1 MGEGYHPRM
10 LSRERLWQRA
20 SGRPFWMLPWL
31 LVAACSLPWVLPER
45 WEGGLPS
52 GSVLLVGAL
61 LLLASLP
68 LLFRRRWAGIPL
80 GLMLLAY
87 LAMSL
92 ASHAREERALPVG
105 LTALEGRIGEP
116 WTPRGAWQVTELDLN
131 SPVALKGQRVELR
144 IPVQA
149 EAPLPHPGTPFRVR
163 AELRSTDPGPIF
175 LAERPLWRARSDR
188 AVRSALL
195 HSASQLEILGPPA
208 PDPLLRFRSWVR
220 GRFEGLGLEGARR
233 DLWGALVLGLPPAQD
248 DVFSPFAESG
258 TIHTLIVSGL
268 QVTLIMA
275 AVEALVRRL
284 FRRGGSVT
292 AVLAGLLYATL
303 VGFSAP
309 VWRGL
314 LMGMAWALGR
324 GTGWKV
330 PPVLTLHG
338 ALLLWMLFHPAAG
351 CDPGFLLA
359 WAALLGLIWGA
370 EPLAGLFSPLLGRWA
385 LPFGRIAAPWF
396 STLPLLALFHG
407 GAPLWGIAAN
417 LLVLPIVAFLT
428 PLCLLLT
435 LLPIPAL
442 ITAAAWLLGWMGL
455 EAVPFFARVLPL
467 GTAQL
472 WPWIG
477 LALGWLIL
485 AQRQAH
491 FLRNRGGTLALVGV
505 SLGLLLSG
513 GIGRAPSTL
522 SLEAIDI
529 GQGDALLLRVPGGEA
544 TLVDTGPSPWAAR
557 RIARVLSRRGVRE
570 PLHVLLTHPHG
581 DHVGGYSTLGRLRP
595 VASLAVPMLGH
606 PEEDWVGLGAS
617 NLGFPGRGVL
627 RGEAW
632 TRGSAHFEALWPPSP
647 LVLSDMNMASL
658 VLRVRWEDRELW
670 LMGDAGEVQER
681 DLMELG
687 EPTTQAGH
695 RVLKL
700 GHHGSA
706 GASSRPWLEALR
718 PEFALITAGR
728 NNRFG
733 FPADRVQQDLRELQI
748 PHGIVGASW
757 GLRLQAL
764 PGGWVWQDGQG
775 QRGWIPFVAK

>member
-1 MGEGYHPRM
+1 MGEGYHPGM

-31 LVAACSLPWVLPER
+31 LVVACSLPWLLSER
-45 WEGGLPS
+45 WDGSLPT
-52 GSVLLVGAL
+52 GVVPWVAVLC
-61 LLLASLP
+61 LLASLP
-68 LLFRRRWAGIPL
+68 LLFRRRWVGIPL
-80 GLMLLAY
+80 GLMLLTY
-87 LAMSL
+87 VGLSL
-92 ASHAREERALPVG
+92 ASLARQERGMPVG
-105 LTALEGRIGEP
+105 LTSLEGLIGEP
-116 WTPRGAWQVTELDLN
+116 WTLRGAWQVTQLDL
-131 SPVALKGQRVELR
+131 SEPKALKGQRVELR

-149 EAPLPHPGTPFRVR
+149 EAPLPLPGTPFRVR
-163 AELRSTDPGPIF
+163 AELRGTDPGPIF
-175 LAERPLWRARSDR
+175 LVERPLWRARSDR
-188 AVRSALL
+188 AIRSALL
-195 HSASQLEILGPPA
+195 NSASQLEILGAPA
-208 PDPLLRFRSWVR
+208 PGPLLRFRTWVR
-220 GRFEGLGLEGARR
+220 GRFDSLGLEGARR

-248 DVFSPFAESG
+248 EVFSAFAESG

-268 QVTLIMA
+268 QVTLVMA

-284 FRRGGSVT
+284 FRRGGSLA
-292 AVLAGLLYATL
+292 AVVAGLLYASL

-314 LMGMAWALGR
+314 LMGLAWALGR
-324 GTGWKV
+324 GTGWKL

-338 ALLLWMLFHPAAG
+338 ALLLWLLFHPAAG

-370 EPLAGLFSPLLGRWA
+370 EPLAGLLSPLLGRWA
-385 LPFGRIAAPWF
+385 LPFGRVAAPWF

-407 GAPLWGIAAN
+407 GAPLWGIVAN

-428 PLCLLLT
+428 PICLFLT
-435 LLPIPAL
+435 LVPIPSLVA
-442 ITAAAWLLGWMGL
+442 AAAWLLGWMGL
-455 EAVPFFARVLPL
+455 EAVPFFARVIPL

-472 WPWIG
+472 WPWMA
-477 LALGWLIL
+477 LVLGWLVL
-485 AQRQAH
+485 AQRQAR
-491 FLRNRGGTLALVGV
+491 FLRNRAWTLGLLGV

-513 GIGRAPSTL
+513 GVGRAPRTL

-581 DHVGGYSTLGRLRP
+581 DHVGGFSTLGRLRP
-595 VASLAVPMLGH
+595 LASLALPALGH
-606 PEEDWVGLGAS
+606 PEEDWSGLGS
-617 NLGFPGRGVL
+617 SSLRRQGRGIL

-632 TRGSAHFEALWPPSP
+632 TRGSARFEALWPPTP

-658 VLRVRWEDRELW
+658 VLRVRWEDREVW

-681 DLMELG
+681 DLLELG
-687 EPTTQAGH
+687 EPGRKVAH
-695 RVLKL
+695 RLVKL

-728 NNRFG
+728 NNRFA
-733 FPADRVQQDLRELQI
+733 FPAERVQQDLRELGI
-748 PHGIVGASW
+748 PYGTAGMSW
-757 GLRLQAL
+757 GLKLQAR
-764 PGGWVWQDGQG
+764 PGGWAWENGRG
-775 QRGWIPFVAK
+775 QRGWIPLASN